1 MPSIVYAGVKYIQ
14 TRHAIQCK
22 KCLETIESK
31 HKNDFKYCS
40 CRAVGIDG
48 GIDAGN
54 RILGNLSD
62 IEDRSMYCAFV
73 LKKKIWLPQFVIEE
87 HFQNVSIGLSPAV
100 CCHESTCAVPIQGP
114 PK

>member
-1 MPSIVYAGVKYIQ
+1 MPSIVYAGVKYTQ

-31 HKNDFKYCS
+31 DIHDFKYCS

-48 GIDAGN
+48 GISDGN

-62 IEDRSMYCAFV
+62 IESRSMYCAIIRN
-73 LKKKIWLPQFVIEE
+73 KKIWLPESE
-87 HFQNVSIGLSPAV
+87 LRREYSP
-100 CCHESTCAVPIQGP
+100 
-114 PK
+114 